1 MSQWYHQAAA
11 GGDESSRIEASR
23 HSDSLTKP
31 PGSLGRLEALVI
43 DLAGLQSKPLPSI
56 EHIAITIFA
65 ADHGVARE
73 GVSAFPQVV
82 TGEMIRNFSSGG
94 AAITVLARQLGASFS
109 VVNVGTVKPMEAM
122 PNVQDRRV
130 AAGTENF
137 TVAPAMTWEQ
147 CVQALTVGQEMVAGL
162 GEIDLFIGGEMGI
175 ANTCSASAIAS
186 ALLKQDASLLV
197 GEGTGVNADGLA
209 LKLRVIKQALALHG
223 DLDKPLG
230 ILQALGGFE
239 IAALT
244 GAYIS
249 AAQKSIPVL
258 VDGFICSVAAS
269 VAVAINPSIRSWLLF
284 SHQSAE
290 AGHRRVLQALDAQPL
305 LQLDM
310 RLGEGSGAAMAV
322 PLIQMACA
330 MHSEMASFEVAGVST
345 EECAL

>member
-1 MSQWYHQAAA
+1 MSQWYHRAAA
-11 GGDESSRIEASR
+11 GCNESSRIDAR
-23 HSDSLTKP
+23 QHSDSLTKP
-31 PGSLGRLEALVI
+31 PGSLGRLESLVI
-43 DLAGLQSKPLPSI
+43 DLAGLQANPLPSI
-56 EHIAITIFA
+56 ERIAISIFA

-94 AAITVLARQLGASFS
+94 AAITVLARQLAASFS
-109 VVNVGTVKPMEAM
+109 VVNVGTVKPLEVM
-122 PNVQDRRV
+122 PNVRDRRI

-137 TVAPAMTWEQ
+137 AEAPAMTAEQ
-147 CVQALTVGQEMVAGL
+147 CLQALTVGREVVAEL

-175 ANTCSASAIAS
+175 ANTCSASAVAS
-186 ALLKQDASLLV
+186 SLLKQEASLLV
-197 GEGTGVNADGLA
+197 GEGTGVDADGLV
-209 LKLRVIKQALALHG
+209 LKAQVINRALALHG
-223 DLDKPLG
+223 DQDNPLA
-230 ILQALGGFE
+230 ILECMGGFE

-244 GAYIS
+244 GAYIA

-269 VAVAINPSIRSWLLF
+269 VAVAINSSIRPWLIF

-290 AGHRRVLQALDAQPL
+290 AGHQRVLQALDAQPL

-322 PLIQMACA
+322 PLLKMACA
-330 MHSEMASFEVAGVST
+330 MHREMASFEGAGVST
-345 EECAL
+345 EGARL